1 MFKITK
7 SSENTR
13 LFNIMLDNYKDYIF
27 DLKFTKDCIFFS
39 VIDDD
44 ISQIISK
51 DEGSKEMANF
61 INIIETVESNII
73 PLW

>member
-7 SSENTR
+7 STENTR

-27 DLKFTKDCIFFS
+27 DLKLTKDCIFFS
-39 VIDDD
+39 VKDND

-61 INIIETVESNII
+61 INIVETVESNI
-73 PLW
+73 

>member
-27 DLKFTKDCIFFS
+27 DLKLTKDCIFFS
-39 VIDDD
+39 VKDND

-61 INIIETVESNII
+61 INIVETIESNI
-73 PLW
+73 

>member
-27 DLKFTKDCIFFS
+27 NLKLTKDSIFFS

-61 INIIETVESNII
+61 INIIETVESNA
-73 PLW
+73 